1 MKTPVRK
8 YNQWLGEFKSN
19 IYQNRLQTAL
29 KVNNDMLI
37 LYWYN
42 GKQIAKKIEAERWG
56 IKVMEPLSDDLK
68 KKFLYMWGLFYNA
81 LCKATAG

>member
-1 MKTPVRK
+1 MKTSVRK
-8 YNQWLGEFKSN
+8 YNQWLREFKSN

-42 GKQIAKKIEAERWG
+42 GKQIAKKNGSRKMRNKSTRIVFR
-56 IKVMEPLSDDLK
+56 
-68 KKFLYMWGLFYNA
+68 
-81 LCKATAG
+81 